1 MAVFKQLR
9 VVEVGSVT
17 VVRFVNSKVVDETE
31 IQELG
36 NELFSLVEQDK
47 RESLL
52 LNFEDV
58 KFLSSAALGKLIK
71 LDKIVKSNAGKLKL
85 ANIRPEILEVFTITR
100 LDKLFDIKGSESEAL
115 SAF

>member
-1 MAVFKQLR
+1 MSVYRQLR

-17 VVRFVNSKVVDETE
+17 VIRFANSKIVDEAE

-36 NELFSLVEQDK
+36 SELFSLVEQES

-71 LDKIVKSNAGKLKL
+71 LDKIVKSNGGELKL
-85 ANIRPEILEVFTITR
+85 ANIRPEILEVFAITR

-115 SAF
+115 AAF

>member
-1 MAVFKQLR
+1 MSVFKQLR

-17 VVRFVNSKVVDETE
+17 VVRFANSKIVDEAE

-36 NELFSLVEQDK
+36 SELFSLVEQEK
-47 RESLL
+47 KESVL

-71 LDKIVKSNAGKLKL
+71 LDKIVKQGGGKLKL
-85 ANIRPEILEVFTITR
+85 VNIRPEILEVFTITR
-100 LDKLFDIKGSESEAL
+100 LDKLFDIKTSESEAL
-115 SAF
+115 AAF

>member
-47 RESLL
+47 REALL